1 MISKHIGKIVRKD
14 IINNKYILL
23 DIQSSENL
31 KYKSGQ
37 YVSLFIKDK
46 IQRSFSVYSPD
57 NSNILSLG
65 IKIEENGIG
74 SNAILND
81 YKIGD
86 NLDFLGPIGNFHYM
100 GDQSDKLVF
109 IATGIGIIPIKGI
122 IDNLITNRINKEL
135 SLFWGVRTEDD
146 ILFNFNNY
154 NIKYVQTVSRPSDN
168 IKNVGYIQ
176 NYINENTA
184 YIDKNT
190 SIYICGAPENVDT
203 IKYYLKD
210 KFTVDFNKIYTEK
223 F

>member
-1 MISKHIGKIVRKD
+1 MISKHTGEIVRKD

-23 DIQSSENL
+23 DIQSSKNL
-31 KYKSGQ
+31 EYKSGQ

-57 NSNILSLG
+57 NSQILSLG

-74 SNAILND
+74 SGAILHD

-86 NLDFLGPIGNFHYM
+86 KIDFLGPVGNFYYKE
-100 GDQSDKLVF
+100 DQSDKLVF

-122 IDNLITNRINKEL
+122 IDNLMILRPNKEIY
-135 SLFWGVRTEDD
+135 LFWGVRTDDD
-146 ILFNFNNY
+146 ILFEFKNY
-154 NIKYVQTVSRPSDN
+154 NIKYIQVVSRPTDN
-168 IKNVGYIQ
+168 IQNVGYVQ
-176 NYINENTA
+176 NYINKDTVH
-184 YIDKNT
+184 IDKNT

-203 IKYYLKD
+203 IKYHIKD
-210 KFTVDFNKIYTEK
+210 NFVIDFNKIYTEK